1 MKKKTSAAASQR
13 FKQTNR
19 FSSSLGEQALTALET
34 SHQLQS
40 AFKLDKDQ
48 GRFALPTF
56 SLAGS
61 KIADTCPQP
70 PARCVK
76 DAKVRFDQLGLAPSI
91 QIKMQCN
98 ILPTV
103 SCNIELYLRGRHL
116 DIAINII
123 ITNHFISCDV
133 IDISGSVQVH

>member
-1 MKKKTSAAASQR
+1 MRYSRASDIAEAATIAIKNVQQRKRFQESLFANGVFVKKKTSAAASQR

-19 FSSSLGEQALTALET
+19 ISSSLGQQALTALET

-48 GRFALPTF
+48 GRFALPVF

-76 DAKVRFDQLGLAPSI
+76 DAKVD
-91 QIKMQCN
+91 
-98 ILPTV
+98 
-103 SCNIELYLRGRHL
+103 
-116 DIAINII
+116 
-123 ITNHFISCDV
+123 HFRT
-133 IDISGSVQVH
+133 

>member
-91 QIKMQCN
+91 QIKCS
-98 ILPTV
+98 V
-103 SCNIELYLRGRHL
+103 
-116 DIAINII
+116 
-123 ITNHFISCDV
+123 ISCQPCLATFNFICED
-133 IDISGSVQVH
+133 DIWTLQSTSSSLIILSVVM

>member
-19 FSSSLGEQALTALET
+19 ISSSLGEQALTALET

-48 GRFALPTF
+48 GRFALPAF

-61 KIADTCPQP
+61 KIAETCPQP

-76 DAKVRFDQLGLAPSI
+76 DAKVDQWLSVYHPLKLKTRPCKHRI
-91 QIKMQCN
+91 
-98 ILPTV
+98 TF
-103 SCNIELYLRGRHL
+103 
-116 DIAINII
+116 INK
-123 ITNHFISCDV
+123 NENS
-133 IDISGSVQVH
+133 IDIVL